1 MPLDMPYTA
10 SAEASDNDLVFQII
24 AGNTPAFE
32 ILVRRYNTRL
42 FRVARG
48 ILKQDTDAEDALRYT

>member
-1 MPLDMPYTA
+1 MPLDMPRTA
-10 SAEASDNDLVFQII
+10 SAETSDNDLVFQII

-32 ILVRRYNTRL
+32 ILVRRYNPRL

-48 ILKQDTDAEDALRYT
+48 ILK